1 MAKKPLQSKALN
13 KAAAILGSRGGKKG
27 GPARAKTLSSARR
40 SEIASK
46 GAVARNSMYG
56 SKDMATM
63 RNRSTKNK
71 TMVQNKKR

>member
-1 MAKKPLQSKALN
+1 MAKKPLQSKSLN

-27 GPARAKTLSSARR
+27 GPARAKALSSARR

-56 SKDMATM
+56 SKDIATM

-71 TMVQNKKR
+71 TMTQAKKR

>member
-1 MAKKPLQSKALN
+1 MAKKPLQSKSLN

-27 GPARAKTLSSARR
+27 GPARAKALSSARR

-56 SKDMATM
+56 SKDVATM

-71 TMVQNKKR
+71 TMVQTKKR